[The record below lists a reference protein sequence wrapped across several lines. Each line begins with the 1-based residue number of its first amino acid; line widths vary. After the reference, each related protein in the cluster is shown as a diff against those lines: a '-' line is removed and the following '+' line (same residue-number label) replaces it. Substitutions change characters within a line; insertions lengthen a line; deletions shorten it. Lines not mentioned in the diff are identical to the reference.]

1 MAETKAK
8 AKPKHDTARKDDAG
22 ISNAEAAAE
31 KKEERPIEVKKI
43 DPEEYVTV
51 RNGFYGRLIY
61 KSSRTGERFIWDRF
75 GDEQEMTLREL
86 RNARN
91 NNKKFFENNWF
102 LFDEDW
108 IVSYLG
114 VRQYYSN
121 SLSADGFD
129 ELFTK
134 SAEEL
139 KYIIG
144 GMNKGQKKSVAYRA
158 MEMIANGWIDSR
170 KTIAALEEA
179 LGLELTEK

>member
-8 AKPKHDTARKDDAG
+8 AKPKQEEARKDIKDTS
-22 ISNAEAAAE
+22 IMSEPTE
-31 KKEERPIEVKKI
+31 KDEQPVTVKQI

-61 KSSRTGERFIWDRF
+61 KSSRTGERFVWEKF
-75 GDEQEMTLREL
+75 GAEQEMTLREL
-86 RNARN
+86 RNAKN

-102 LFDEDW
+102 MFDEDW

-114 VRQYYSN
+114 VRQFYKN
-121 SLSADGFD
+121 ALSVDRFD
-129 ELFTK
+129 ELFGK
-134 SAEEL
+134 PADEL
-139 KYIIG
+139 KDIIS

-158 MEMIANGWIDSR
+158 MEMISNGWIDSR
-170 KTIAALEEA
+170 KTIAALEDA

>member
-8 AKPKHDTARKDDAG
+8 TKPKRDSETDEIKTTAPVD
-22 ISNAEAAAE
+22 E
-31 KKEERPIEVKKI
+31 KEERKVVAKKI
-43 DPEEYVTV
+43 DPEEYVIV

-61 KSSRTGERFIWDRF
+61 KSSRTGERFVWEKF
-75 GDEQEMTLREL
+75 GDEQEITLREL
-86 RNARN
+86 RNAKN

-114 VRQYYSN
+114 VRQFYN
-121 SLSADGFD
+121 NALSVEKFD
-129 ELFTK
+129 ELFNK
-134 SAEEL
+134 PAEEL
-139 KYIIG
+139 RDVIK

-170 KTIAALEEA
+170 KTIAALEDA
-179 LGLELTEK
+179 LGIELTEK

>member
-8 AKPKHDTARKDDAG
+8 SRPKADAVNDG
-22 ISNAEAAAE
+22 A
-31 KKEERPIEVKKI
+31 KKEPDVKEEAQNVVAKKI
-43 DPEEYVTV
+43 DPEEYVIV

-61 KSSRTGERFIWDRF
+61 KSSRTGERFVWESF
-75 GDEQEMTLREL
+75 GDEQEITLREL

-102 LFDEDW
+102 MFDEDW
-108 IVSYLG
+108 IISYLG
-114 VRQYYSN
+114 VRQYYAN
-121 SLSADGFD
+121 ALNMEAFD
-129 ELFTK
+129 ELFDK
-134 SAEEL
+134 KADEL
-139 KYIIG
+139 KTIIS

-158 MEMIANGWIDSR
+158 MEMIADGKIDSR